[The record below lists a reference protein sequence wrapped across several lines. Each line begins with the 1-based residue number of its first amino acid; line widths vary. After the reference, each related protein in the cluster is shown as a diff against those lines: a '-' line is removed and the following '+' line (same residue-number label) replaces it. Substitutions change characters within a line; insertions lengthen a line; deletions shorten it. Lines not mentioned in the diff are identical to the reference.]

1 MKTVTYFDKEFQVPD
16 WVEYLAMDDD
26 GEVWGYDMKPRRAS
40 DCYVLSNGSK
50 CKRIGSH
57 VLDLIVKV

>member
-26 GEVWGYDMKPRRAS
+26 GQVWGYTGFPVRDGKSFCPADGQKCVYVGERVKP
-40 DCYVLSNGSK
+40 
-50 CKRIGSH
+50 I
-57 VLDLIVKV
+57 